1 MKFYLSLLLS
11 GALLWGA
18 APFAAVVAASPSA
31 PMPAL
36 ANKQGGAKSRLLH
49 KHKKDHQGEKTPAPD
64 GTPTALV

>member
-18 APFAAVVAASPSA
+18 VPFAAVVAASPSES
-31 PMPAL
+31 MPAL

-64 GTPTALV
+64 GTSTALV